1 MEVIIKKSYLKDL
14 KKVPKP
20 IFAASDFII
29 DKLKASTSLENSGV
43 DYIKMEGQKKGENYY
58 RIRIGDWRIG
68 IEYVSPTIVIICI
81 LSRGTIYKK
90 FPPQ

>member
-20 IFAASDFII
+20 IFIAADYVI
-29 DKLKASTSLENSGV
+29 DKLKSSTSLENSGV
-43 DYIKMEGQKKGENYY
+43 DCIKMEGQKKGENYY
-58 RIRIGDWRIG
+58 RIRIGDWRMG
-68 IEYVSPTIVIICI
+68 IEYVKPGIIIICI

-90 FPPQ
+90 FPP

>member
-1 MEVIIKKSYLKDL
+1 M

-20 IFAASDFII
+20 IFAASDTII
-29 DKLKASTSLENSGV
+29 DKLRASTSLENSGV

-58 RIRIGDWRIG
+58 RIRINDWRMG
-68 IEYVSPTIVIICI
+68 IEYVNPKVVIICI